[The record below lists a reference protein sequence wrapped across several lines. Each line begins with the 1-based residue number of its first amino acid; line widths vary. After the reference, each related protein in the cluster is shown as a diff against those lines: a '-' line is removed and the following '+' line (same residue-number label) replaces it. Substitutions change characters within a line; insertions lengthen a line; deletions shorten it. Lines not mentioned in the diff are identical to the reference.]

1 MAKFNIGKII
11 LLLVLIIIL
20 ILGGLVWFDYLG
32 VINVKRYFTP
42 LYNLFGLQP
51 QTSLISSSGGPFIS
65 SLDDDRFAKRI
76 EALDYRTEE
85 LEKSEADLAKEKET
99 NSQIAQELEELRIS
113 LAEQE
118 KTFNLE
124 REKYDDRKVNIE
136 QQVQNLTGMQPQ
148 NAVAILVA
156 SDDQN
161 VIDILRRT
169 EEIAAETGT
178 SSMVA
183 YWLSLMPAERAAQI
197 QRKMLE
203 KPQTL
208 E

>member
-1 MAKFNIGKII
+1 
-11 LLLVLIIIL
+11 
-20 ILGGLVWFDYLG
+20 VWFDYLG
-32 VINVKRYFTP
+32 VLNLKRYLAP
-42 LYNLFGLQP
+42 LYRVVGLEP
-51 QTSLISSSGGPFIS
+51 QTSLSVSGGPFVS
-65 SLDDDRFAKRI
+65 NLDDDRFAKRL
-76 EALDYRTEE
+76 EAIDYRTEE
-85 LEKSEADLAKEKET
+85 LEKRET
-99 NSQIAQELEELRIS
+99 DIGRQEIINSQIAQELDEQKKS
-113 LAEQE
+113 LEEQE

-124 REKYDDRKVNIE
+124 VKKYDDRRVNIE

-178 SSMVA
+178 SSLVA

-203 KPQTL
+203 KPTTL